1 MSQENVEI
9 VRRFYAIVNRPL
21 EELTDD
27 LLSEFF
33 DPEVK
38 YYTIQRGILA
48 QRTYLGFGGLRR
60 LSIDFFGAWDEL
72 TLEPQE
78 VREAG
83 DDLVIGVV
91 RVNGR
96 MRELKIEENW
106 SALFTLRNARIV
118 RVQAFGSREGA
129 FEAAELRG

>member
-1 MSQENVEI
+1 MPQENVEI

-48 QRTYLGFGGLRR
+48 QLTYLGFGGLRR
-60 LSIDFFGAWDEL
+60 LSIDFFGAWDEV

-106 SALFTLRNARIV
+106 SALFTLRNARII

>member
-9 VRRFYAIVNRPL
+9 VRGFYAIVDRPP
-21 EELTDD
+21 EGLTDD
-27 LLSEFF
+27 VLSAFF

-38 YYTIQRGILA
+38 YVTIRRGILA
-48 QRTYLGFGGLRR
+48 QRRYLGFGGLRR

-72 TLEPQE
+72 AVEPQE

-91 RVNGR
+91 RVKGR
-96 MRELKIEENW
+96 MHEIKIEEIW
-106 SALFTLRNARIV
+106 STLFTLRNARIV

-129 FEAAELRG
+129 FEAAELSE

>member
-60 LSIDFFGAWDEL
+60 LSIDFFGAWDEV

-118 RVQAFGSREGA
+118 RVQAFGSRGGA
-129 FEAAELRG
+129 FEAAGLRE